1 MKSSLNYY
9 NKLYL
14 KWIEIIKLKNLLKS
28 TVDSAMIFESQT
40 KDKLNLGLVEN
51 DGYQNAKYSLLTYQE
66 QYRTILY
73 NYENIKNELNL
84 FLDIENFEPDNNT
97 TDNVLLKI
105 FSKEYKE
112 ISFNDTRNFLILNLN
127 KENLESL
134 KKVKENQSLPHLD
147 FFGKADIKFNSLLNV
162 DDDYSSKNSDPS
174 IDFQVGL
181 QFNYPLIGLNTK
193 SAKKEINLSI
203 DLLLKEYEITENTY
217 KKNVNTLTNSQLY
230 LKQVIDYKNQSLDTL
245 RKRAMIEETKFKQ
258 GRITLKE
265 LIDTRNLIINGQIS
279 IIQTQTNI
287 ILNDIDYDYI
297 TK

>member
-1 MKSSLNYY
+1 M
-9 NKLYL
+9 
-14 KWIEIIKLKNLLKS
+14 
-28 TVDSAMIFESQT
+28 
-40 KDKLNLGLVEN
+40 
-51 DGYQNAKYSLLTYQE
+51 
-66 QYRTILY
+66 
-73 NYENIKNELNL
+73 
-84 FLDIENFEPDNNT
+84 
-97 TDNVLLKI
+97 
-105 FSKEYKE
+105 
-112 ISFNDTRNFLILNLN
+112 
-127 KENLESL
+127 
-134 KKVKENQSLPHLD
+134 KENQSLPHLD

-174 IDFQVGL
+174 IYFQVGL
-181 QFNYPLIGLNTK
+181 QFNYPLIGLN
-193 SAKKEINLSI
+193 AKKEINLSI